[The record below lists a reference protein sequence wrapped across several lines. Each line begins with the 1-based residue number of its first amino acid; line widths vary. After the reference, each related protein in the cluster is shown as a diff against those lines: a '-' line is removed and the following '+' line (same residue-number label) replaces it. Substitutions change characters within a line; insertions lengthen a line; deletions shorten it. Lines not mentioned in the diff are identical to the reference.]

1 MNSLLPPNATP
12 QEAAIEAA
20 TARIGEVPVPNATL
34 WNPATCP
41 AALLPWLAWAL
52 SVDEW
57 DGTWPEARQR
67 EVIAASVAVHRRK
80 GTRGAVVAA
89 LAAAGYGTAT
99 LIEAKDLTRLG
110 QTRPLG
116 RTWRL
121 GWSGTVWADYW
132 VEVAVPIFRAEADR
146 LAALLRAVAPLRCR
160 LRRIEVVGG
169 VRHVLGTGV
178 WSLGNQVPLGGVYN
192 YEVPV

>member
-12 QEAAIEAA
+12 QETAIEAA
-20 TARIGEVPVPNATL
+20 TARIADVPVPNATL

-67 EVIAASVAVHRRK
+67 AVIAASIGVHRRK

-89 LAAAGYGTAT
+89 LAAAEYETELVEWFADSPAAAPYT
-99 LIEAKDLTRLG
+99 FRAVVDITDRSITEAIQDEIIRLIEATKNLRSHMTRI
-110 QTRPLG
+110 R
-116 RTWRL
+116 
-121 GWSGTVWADYW
+121 
-132 VEVAVPIFRAEADR
+132 FRASASGIVY
-146 LAALLRAVAPLRCR
+146 AAAWALSG
-160 LRRIEVVGG
+160 E
-169 VRHVLGTGV
+169 TTT
-178 WSLGNQVPLGGVYN
+178 VYP
-192 YEVPV
+192 YSIVSPP

>member
-12 QEAAIEAA
+12 QETAIEAA
-20 TARIGEVPVPNATL
+20 TARIADVPVPNASL
-34 WNPATCP
+34 WTPATCP

-52 SVDEW
+52 SVDDW

-67 EVIAASVAVHRRK
+67 AVIAASVGVHRRK

-121 GWSGTVWADYW
+121 GWVGTVWADYW
-132 VEVAVPIFRAEADR
+132 VEIAVPIFRTEADR
-146 LAALLRAVAPLRCR
+146 LARQLRAVAPLRCR

-178 WSLGNQVPLGGVYN
+178 WTLGNQVPLGGVYN

>member
-12 QEAAIEAA
+12 QETAIEAA

-34 WNPATCP
+34 WTPATCP

-57 DGTWPEARQR
+57 DGTWPEERQR
-67 EVIAASVAVHRRK
+67 AVIAASVAVHRRK

-99 LIEAKDLTRLG
+99 LIERFGRDLYNGARLHNGSIDHAAPDHWAEYRVTLTR
-110 QTRPLG
+110 
-116 RTWRL
+116 
-121 GWSGTVWADYW
+121 
-132 VEVAVPIFRAEADR
+132 PITNAQADR
-146 LAALLRAVAPLRCR
+146 VRSILASVAPLRSK
-160 LRRIEVVGG
+160 LKLLSYVAVANLYDAGI
-169 VRHVLGTGV
+169 RHDGTFNHGAA
-178 WSLGNQVPLGGVYN
+178 
-192 YEVPV
+192 

>member
-1 MNSLLPPNATP
+1 
-12 QEAAIEAA
+12 
-20 TARIGEVPVPNATL
+20 VPVPNATL
-34 WNPATCP
+34 WTPATCP

-57 DGTWPEARQR
+57 DGTWPEERQR
-67 EVIAASVAVHRRK
+67 AVIAASVAVHRRK

-169 VRHVLGTGV
+169 IRHVLGRDV
-178 WSLGNQVPLGGVYN
+178 WTLGNQVPLGGVYN